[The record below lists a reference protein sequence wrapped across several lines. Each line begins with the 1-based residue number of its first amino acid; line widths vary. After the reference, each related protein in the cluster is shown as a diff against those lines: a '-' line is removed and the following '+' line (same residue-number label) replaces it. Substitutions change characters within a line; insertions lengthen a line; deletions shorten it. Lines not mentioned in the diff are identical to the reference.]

1 MTQWLSAGQEVL
13 VPSLPSLVSQTLTP
27 SELKVVLHMQRWLR
41 CSATRIR
48 KTCWASSVL
57 WKPPLLESKFFSGNP
72 WLKEKALE
80 SYQRG
85 IKFSTISDHD
95 SSRSHPKSYKRSWG
109 SLLCYWF
116 HRYSLKLNARCATRR
131 NSYWR
136 QSLQQVQKGRKLY
149 RKEEIPD
156 KEGYNFIHQ
165 PKPRRSPPIVSR
177 LFFPGLSKSPHLQH
191 RFLQELLHQVFSY
204 SSSHPLLPSSE
215 GKGMFGIYNPGW
227 M

>member
-95 SSRSHPKSYKRSWG
+95 SSRSHPKSYKRSWD

-116 HRYSLKLNARCATRR
+116 S
-131 NSYWR
+131 
-136 QSLQQVQKGRKLY
+136 
-149 RKEEIPD
+149 
-156 KEGYNFIHQ
+156 FIHH
-165 PKPRRSPPIVSR
+165 RILCFHLLRER
-177 LFFPGLSKSPHLQH
+177 ACLEYTTLDRCNTYLRGL
-191 RFLQELLHQVFSY
+191 
-204 SSSHPLLPSSE
+204 
-215 GKGMFGIYNPGW
+215 
-227 M
+227 